1 MPQRVR
7 VIDDDDSDDFSE
19 TDISMH
25 GGRGLRAS
33 VRRRSTSRRRDAET
47 FLVPP
52 VSTRVHRS
60 SSTGGRRS
68 RDQPTV
74 MVFNEMLQDAQQS
87 NKPRRVQ
94 QRINDEEIIEDFG
107 RSPRRGRAVS
117 GVSRDV
123 SPLPRDYDLVV
134 GQRML
139 DRNDM
144 RQDWE
149 IWKQQQEIERLE
161 RELEGHQHAPR
172 DTRLLRDEV
181 EYEDEISERLRRLQR
196 LERKNGSE
204 HQRREMEREWK
215 IKRLEEQEREA
226 AQESEIKAKLKEAKL
241 KEIAKMKEEEEE
253 RERVKKELKDEEA
266 RKALKEAEKKK
277 EELAMKKAAIEEWKL
292 EQERK
297 KLKEKEEADKRD
309 KEFRERL
316 KDLGYTDEQIEDML
330 NKKKKPEEREEKWI
344 RVHRK
349 HLMPETLMA
358 YQLPWEWD
366 VHDHNYIVIKK
377 WVDEDFQDKLFSH
390 TKRIREGKVLTQ
402 TSSSTTELRVN
413 DRNKDKMYLVRK
425 KSPSRKSWI
434 LT

>member
-7 VIDDDDSDDFSE
+7 IIDDDDSDDFSE
-19 TDISMH
+19 TDISMR

-33 VRRRSTSRRRDAET
+33 VRRRSTSRRRDSEAL
-47 FLVPP
+47 LVPP
-52 VSTRVHRS
+52 MSTRVHRS
-60 SSTGGRRS
+60 ASTGGRRS

-74 MVFNEMLQDAQQS
+74 MVFNEMLQDNQQS

-94 QRINDEEIIEDFG
+94 QRINDEEIFEEFG
-107 RSPRRGRAVS
+107 RSRRG
-117 GVSRDV
+117 RDV
-123 SPLPRDYDLVV
+123 SPRPRDYDLVV

-149 IWKQQQEIERLE
+149 IWNQQKEIERLE
-161 RELEGHQHAPR
+161 RELEGLQHAPR
-172 DTRLLRDEV
+172 ETRLLRDEE

-204 HQRREMEREWK
+204 RQRRDMEREWK

-226 AQESEIKAKLKEAKL
+226 AQESEIKAKIKEAKL

-266 RKALKEAEKKK
+266 RKALEEAEKKK
-277 EELAMKKAAIEEWKL
+277 EELLMKKAAVEEWKL

-297 KLKEKEEADKRD
+297 RLKEKEEADKRD
-309 KEFRERL
+309 KEFREKL
-316 KDLGYTDEQIEDML
+316 QELGYTEEQIEDML
-330 NKKKKPEEREEKWI
+330 NKNKKPEEKEEKWI

-366 VHDHNYIVIKK
+366 VRDQNYIVIKK

-425 KSPSRKSWI
+425 KSPSRKSWL